1 MAFAGACSIL
11 IADEMASGAS
21 RKGRIDRMSL
31 YCATGDVESELSPQ
45 VLHDLLLE
53 TLAKLGRRNRV
64 LVVPPDQSRVHSRA
78 GDLTRFA
85 WEYYGAKLQAVLPAL
100 GTHAAMRPEQ
110 IQRMFGEMPHQLFR
124 VHNWRTD
131 VETLGEV
138 PARFIQEQ
146 SEGKL
151 NYAWPAQVNRLVAHG
166 GFDLILSIGQVVPHE
181 VIGMA
186 NYNKNILVGTGGR
199 ESINRSH
206 YLGAV
211 YGMERIMGRAENPVR
226 NVLNYASDRFLR
238 DLPIVYVLTV
248 VGRTKDDNLA
258 VRGLFIGDDAECFH
272 RAAELSLKVNFETL
286 DQPIRKAVVYL
297 DPHEFHSTWLGNKA
311 IYRTRMAL
319 ADDAEL
325 IILAPGVSKF
335 GEDAAIDAL
344 IRKYGYR
351 GTPATLEAVKKNADL
366 EGDLSAA
373 AHLIHGSSEGRFT
386 IRWCPG
392 QLSKEEVE
400 GVGFEY
406 GDLTAMLSRY
416 SPEKLRYGYNRVDGE
431 EVSFIPN
438 PGLGLW
444 AYRGKLC
451 RDGDVERAATIG
463 TKKLVDSHLG

>member
-1 MAFAGACSIL
+1 
-11 IADEMASGAS
+11 
-21 RKGRIDRMSL
+21 MSL
-31 YCATGDVESELSPQ
+31 YCATGGIESDLFPQLQEL
-45 VLHDLLLE
+45 
-53 TLAKLGRRNRV
+53 LAENLDKLAQRNRV
-64 LVVPPDQSRVHSRA
+64 LIVPPDHSRIHSRS
-78 GDLTRFA
+78 GDLTRYA
-85 WEYYGAKLQAVLPAL
+85 WEYFGDRLQAVLPAL
-100 GTHAAMRPEQ
+100 GTHAAMQPEQ
-110 IQRMFGEMPHQLFR
+110 IARMFGAMPQKLFR

-138 PARFIQEQ
+138 PGEFIHEQ

-151 NYAWPAQVNRLVAHG
+151 NYSWPAQVNRLVAHG
-166 GFDLILSIGQVVPHE
+166 VFDLILSIGQVVPHE

-199 ESINRSH
+199 DSINRSH

-226 NVLNYASDRFLR
+226 NVLNYAADRFLR
-238 DLPIVYVLTV
+238 HLPIVYVLTV
-248 VGRTKDDNLA
+248 VGRTADDGLA

-272 RAAELSLKVNFETL
+272 RAAALSLKVNFETL
-286 DQPIRKAVVYL
+286 DTPIRKAVVYL

-325 IILAPGVSKF
+325 VVLAPGVKEF
-335 GEDAAIDAL
+335 GEDRAIDVL

-351 GTPATLEAVKKNADL
+351 GTPATLKAVDANADL
-366 EGDLSAA
+366 ANDLGAA

-392 QLSKEEVE
+392 QLSREEIE
-400 GVGFEY
+400 GVGFEF
-406 GDLTAMLSRY
+406 GDLETMLTRY
-416 SPEKLRYGYNRVDGE
+416 NPQMLRYGNNRVDGE
-431 EVSFIPN
+431 DIFFIPN

-444 AYRGKLC
+444 AC
-451 RDGDVERAATIG
+451 RD
-463 TKKLVDSHLG
+463 KLLGRNP